1 MLETLIEVTYLV
13 FGQAI
18 PTLDKD
24 VRADVVDLI
33 NESEFGIALDV
44 LLRAID
50 RQQIAI
56 DADLLARAHEL
67 HVHLV

>member
-1 MLETLIEVTYLV
+1 MLDKLIEVTYLV

-18 PTLDKD
+18 PTLHQD

-44 LLRAID
+44 LLSAID
-50 RQQIAI
+50 RQAIAI
-56 DADLLARAHEL
+56 DADLLAQAREL
-67 HVHLV
+67 QLHLV